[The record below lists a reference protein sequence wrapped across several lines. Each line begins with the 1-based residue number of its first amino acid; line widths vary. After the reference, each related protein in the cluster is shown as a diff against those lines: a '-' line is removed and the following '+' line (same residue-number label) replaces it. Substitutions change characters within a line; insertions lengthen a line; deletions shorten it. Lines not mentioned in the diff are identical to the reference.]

1 MKSTTIRISLEAYRL
16 IRDTVAATGERPGD
30 VVLRALKGAYQP
42 VAQTPAQEGRL
53 GPHSIRLTPRDV
65 EIVNGYAAMTREPFN
80 VALQN
85 AVHNALVAMSER
97 VAAIGAEKKK
107 KKRRRNFKSQAEAR
121 AEFEKTMR
129 GAYENGVWVPRVSE
143 EVERQFLRE
152 QAERAARD
160 RPKMGTLT
168 ADERLWAEADAASAV
183 GQKEPAR

>member
-85 AVHNALVAMSER
+85 AVHNALVVMSER

-121 AEFEKTMR
+121 AEFERTMR
-129 GAYENGVWVPRVSE
+129 GEYRDGVWVPRASE

-152 QAERAARD
+152 QAERAARSVV
-160 RPKMGTLT
+160 
-168 ADERLWAEADAASAV
+168 SANDHGKTV
-183 GQKEPAR
+183 IRD